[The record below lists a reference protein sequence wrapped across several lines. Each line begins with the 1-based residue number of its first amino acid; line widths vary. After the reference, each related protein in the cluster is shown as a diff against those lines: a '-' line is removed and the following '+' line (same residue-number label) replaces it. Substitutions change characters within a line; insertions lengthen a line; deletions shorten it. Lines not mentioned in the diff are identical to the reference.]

1 MMDAPSFGLESSGHT
16 GAAPFRQRASARR
29 TSAGGLATALRFVG
43 IACAGLAA
51 LLAPGALAAQDAL
64 PPEHEA
70 IAFLIGE
77 WRTTSEFPDGRTAE
91 GNLRYRWVFE
101 GAWMQVEFF
110 GERDWGGIWEAHV
123 MQRWDPESESYQAW
137 VFPADGP
144 PLRYLGSV
152 PEPGMFRVQYSS
164 APGVTSGI
172 DYHRQ
177 DDGTVYQEN
186 WAVEGGERRVTL
198 RTRYRPAGS

>member
-1 MMDAPSFGLESSGHT
+1 MKNAPTERP
-16 GAAPFRQRASARR
+16 AQAPAP
-29 TSAGGLATALRFVG
+29 GLAEGLLLATLLL
-43 IACAGLAA
+43 AGSLP
-51 LLAPGALAAQDAL
+51 LLAPAPLAGQNSL

-70 IAFLIGE
+70 MAFLIGE

-91 GNLRYRWVFE
+91 GSLRYRWVFD

-123 MQRWDPESESYQAW
+123 MQRWDPESEAYESW
-137 VFPADGP
+137 VFQANGP
-144 PLRYLGSV
+144 PLQYQGSV
-152 PEPGMFRVQYSS
+152 PEPGVFRVEHSP
-164 APGVTSGI
+164 APGVRAGI

-186 WAVEGGERRVTL
+186 WAVEGDDRRVTL
-198 RTRYRPAGS
+198 RTNYRPAGG